1 MTAQAVAHNPGA
13 MPDHIPVFPL
23 AGVLL
28 LPRGNLPLNIFEPRY
43 LAMVDD
49 ALRAERLIGMIQPRK
64 GGEACPSAPSPL
76 YGTGCAGRITSF
88 SETGDGRY
96 LLTLTGI
103 CRFHVAEEVA
113 PVNGYR
119 RVRAAWDAFADDFT
133 PRERLD
139 IDRVLLK
146 QLLKHYFA
154 SHELSCDWDTIDSA
168 PDEKL
173 ITCLSMIC
181 PFEPGEKQALLE
193 AACSGARAERFMAM
207 LRMAVESGRCGG
219 AGGCH

>member
-1 MTAQAVAHNPGA
+1 MTERAFSHSPDA
-13 MPDHIPVFPL
+13 MPAQLPVFPL

-28 LPRGNLPLNIFEPRY
+28 MPRGNLPLNILEPRY
-43 LAMVDD
+43 LAMLDD
-49 ALRAERLIGMIQPRK
+49 ALPGERLIEMSQHRK
-64 GGEACPSAPSPL
+64 NGALRPPEPPPL
-76 YGTGCAGRITSF
+76 YEAGCAGRITSF
-88 SETGDGRY
+88 TETDDGRY

-103 CRFHVAEEVA
+103 CRFHVTEELA

-119 RVRAAWDAFADDFT
+119 RVRADWDSFREDFS

-139 IDRVLLK
+139 IDRPLLK

-154 SHELSCDWDTIDSA
+154 SQDLSCDWDTIDGA

-193 AACSGARAERFMAM
+193 APCSRERAERFMMM
-207 LRMAVESGRCGG
+207 LQMAVESGKCGG